1 MKKLLM
7 ILSLIILISG
17 TTTYADVDFTI
28 ERVGYDS
35 YLDVAYNGEVCVVV
49 GYNGQILTSRDFVNW
64 EYCNLKEYTKR
75 FNHVFWIG
83 EKFIAFASEYIHP
96 DNGSYKQINSV
107 YESLDGDQWYKVEK
121 NESTFAGGE
130 ICYVLENGDLAFRTG
145 EVPLTGYDAF
155 AICKDYAYV
164 ETVYLPSENYR
175 IKEIDTKGGVA
186 LKKYYNIIIAENGE
200 EYVLPEISYFDDYLS
215 VPSKDISYDRKE
227 GFTTELNGI
236 DYIVGERE
244 KYSALNPYIR
254 PTFASDF
261 FTQIY
266 GENGFDYSKTA
277 IRNGFMV
284 RPKENLQQLHLYDAN
299 LNLFKVKEFESEVS
313 SFLETENG
321 SYQVE
326 LNESEGKTVCYSADF
341 ENWSTQMPV
350 TVYDYEKVYETAA
363 QENATQLTKI
373 GMWDLIY
380 DKNTN
385 TNRLLVDGIYS
396 IGLNIPFRLR
406 EFYEPG
412 RFLFWE
418 EGDTLYIQDGNV
430 RLSTPKQA
438 LYDEIEKVSKSPYI
452 VLNDKVLV
460 FDVPPVLE
468 DDRMLVPMRFVFE
481 QMGAEVEWDQATQT
495 ATVLQENDAVAFQI
509 NNRSATVNSQAQT
522 MDVPARLINGKTMI
536 PIRFLSEN
544 LGYTVEWDEETNMA
558 VISD

>member
-1 MKKLLM
+1 
-7 ILSLIILISG
+7 
-17 TTTYADVDFTI
+17 
-28 ERVGYDS
+28 
-35 YLDVAYNGEVCVVV
+35 
-49 GYNGQILTSRDFVNW
+49 
-64 EYCNLKEYTKR
+64 
-75 FNHVFWIG
+75 
-83 EKFIAFASEYIHP
+83 
-96 DNGSYKQINSV
+96 
-107 YESLDGDQWYKVEK
+107 
-121 NESTFAGGE
+121 
-130 ICYVLENGDLAFRTG
+130 
-145 EVPLTGYDAF
+145 
-155 AICKDYAYV
+155 
-164 ETVYLPSENYR
+164 
-175 IKEIDTKGGVA
+175 
-186 LKKYYNIIIAENGE
+186 
-200 EYVLPEISYFDDYLS
+200 
-215 VPSKDISYDRKE
+215 
-227 GFTTELNGI
+227 
-236 DYIVGERE
+236 
-244 KYSALNPYIR
+244 
-254 PTFASDF
+254 
-261 FTQIY
+261 
-266 GENGFDYSKTA
+266 
-277 IRNGFMV
+277 MV